1 MERNK
6 RGMPV
11 IVYVKESNFFISL
24 MLDLDIMKPEIYLEL
39 NEIGYPK
46 TQIELVDKNCQQRIY
61 I

>member
-39 NEIGYPK
+39 NEI
-46 TQIELVDKNCQQRIY
+46 
-61 I
+61 